1 MEASDCVVVATI
13 AFGMGIDKA
22 DVRFIFHFDVP
33 SSLEG
38 WYQEAGRAGRDGKPS
53 ECCIFLSFDTLKRDV
68 TLAAK
73 QGAGGAAFRQM
84 MIDVGCRRRAI
95 LKYLQP
101 SSTAA
106 QAIQEC
112 SSEKANLLCDFC
124 SNPERA
130 KAAHKRALK
139 AYERV
144 KHAETEAAQ
153 LNAAIAAA
161 EEHEEGEHAREQGR
175 GLGAAAKGGGRAHSR
190 AGVKGRFKMPSSSS
204 SSSSSSAAPGRGKST
219 TPVHPVSFKTVA
231 QQQNQQQQQH
241 QHVPGRA
248 PVPKMKPRMLG
259 LRASAAV
266 GSSNAYANARVNVG
280 GGGGTVGGLGG
291 GGGGGGGGGA
301 GGLGGGGSSSD
312 TEVGGGQHAAAVV
325 EPAKKRQKFVSP
337 LFRN

>member
-112 SSEKANLLCDFC
+112 SSEKANLVCDFC

-161 EEHEEGEHAREQGR
+161 EEQEEGEHARQQGR

-190 AGVKGRFKMPSSSS
+190 AGVKGRFSMPSSS

-259 LRASAAV
+259 LRASAVV

-280 GGGGTVGGLGG
+280 GGGGTVS
-291 GGGGGGGGGA
+291 
-301 GGLGGGGSSSD
+301 GLGGGGSSSD

>member
-175 GLGAAAKGGGRAHSR
+175 GLGAAKGGGRAHSR

-219 TPVHPVSFKTVA
+219 TPAHPVSFKTVA

-266 GSSNAYANARVNVG
+266 GSSNAYANVRVNVG
-280 GGGGTVGGLGG
+280 GGGGTV
-291 GGGGGGGGGA
+291 

>member
-161 EEHEEGEHAREQGR
+161 EEQEEGEHAREQGR

-190 AGVKGRFKMPSSSS
+190 AGVKGRFKMPSSS

-291 GGGGGGGGGA
+291 GG
-301 GGLGGGGSSSD
+301 SSSD